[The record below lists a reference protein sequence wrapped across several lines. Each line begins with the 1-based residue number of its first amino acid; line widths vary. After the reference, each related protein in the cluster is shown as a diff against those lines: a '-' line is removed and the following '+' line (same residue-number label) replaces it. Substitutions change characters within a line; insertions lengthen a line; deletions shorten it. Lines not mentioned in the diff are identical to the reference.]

1 MARKKKELPLLEQI
15 TITDVAAEGKALA
28 RVNDMVV
35 FVPYVVPGDVVDLQV
50 KRKKHSYAEAVAVK
64 FHEYSP
70 LRSEPFCKHFGVCG
84 GCKWQCLKY
93 EEQLRYKQ
101 KQVTDN
107 LTRIGKVEL
116 PEISP
121 ILGSEKTERY
131 RNKLEFTFSNKR
143 WLTQEEINQLD
154 ACQEFRSSGVA
165 GVQTNAT
172 TDDDVNENPTNG
184 LSSALLSEAK
194 TPELLNSPINRNAV
208 GFHIPGAFDKVLAID
223 ECHLMDD
230 ICNRIRNGVRD
241 YAYAHNLTFFDLRSQ
256 EGMLRNMMI
265 RIADGDA
272 CQEFRSSGVAGVQT
286 NATTDDIVNE
296 NSANGLSSALLSEAK
311 TPELLNSKK
320 FNGLMVVM
328 QFKIVDP
335 SEEVKM
341 KQLLQFMAD
350 TWPEITSLIYVIN
363 NKCNDTIGDLPIH
376 VFKGD
381 DHIIEE
387 MEGLKFKVGPKSF
400 YQTNS
405 RQAYNLYKVARE
417 FAGLTGD
424 ELVYDLYTGTGT
436 IANFVSRKARQ
447 VIGIEYVPEA
457 IEDAKVNSAINGIDN
472 TLFFAG
478 DMKDILNQEFINE
491 YGRPDVIITD
501 PPRAGM
507 HGDVIDTILFAEP
520 RRIVYVSCNP
530 ATQARDLSLLDV
542 KYRVTRVQPVD
553 MFPHTHHVENVVLL
567 ELK

>member
-1 MARKKKELPLLEQI
+1 MQKYGKISLNRNFTLILSLLSKKNIPMARKKKELPLLEKV

-50 KRKKHSYAEAVAVK
+50 KRKKHSYAEAVAVN

-70 LRSEPFCKHFGVCG
+70 LRSEPFCKHFGICG

-107 LTRIGKVEL
+107 LTRIGKIEL

-121 ILGSEKTERY
+121 ILGSEQTREY

-143 WLTQEEINQLD
+143 WLTQEEINSQLTMD
-154 ACQEFRSSGVA
+154 
-165 GVQTNAT
+165 
-172 TDDDVNENPTNG
+172 NG
-184 LSSALLSEAK
+184 QF
-194 TPELLNSPINRNAV
+194 NRNAV

-241 YAYAHNLTFFDLRSQ
+241 YAYEHGYTFFDLRTQ

-265 RIADGDA
+265 RRVDEG
-272 CQEFRSSGVAGVQT
+272 
-286 NATTDDIVNE
+286 
-296 NSANGLSSALLSEAK
+296 
-311 TPELLNSKK
+311 P
-320 FNGLMVVM
+320 GLMVVV
-328 QFKIVDP
+328 QFKIVD
-335 SEEVKM
+335 SAEEVQM
-341 KQLLQFMAD
+341 KQLLQYMAD
-350 TWPEITSLIYVIN
+350 TWPEITSLMYVIN
-363 NKCNDTIGDLPIH
+363 NKCNDTIGDLPVH
-376 VFKGD
+376 TFKGD

-400 YQTNS
+400 YQTNT

-417 FAGLTGD
+417 FAGLTGN

-436 IANFVSRKARQ
+436 IANFVSRQARQ

-457 IEDAKVNSAINGIDN
+457 IEDAKVNSALNGIGN

-507 HGDVIDTILFAEP
+507 HNDVIDTILFAEP
-520 RRIVYVSCNP
+520 KRIVYVSCNP

-542 KYRVTRVQPVD
+542 KYKVTRVQPVD

>member
-1 MARKKKELPLLEQI
+1 MARKKKELPLLEKV

-93 EEQLRYKQ
+93 EEQIRYKQ

-107 LTRIGKVEL
+107 LVRIGKIEL

-121 ILGSEKTERY
+121 ILGSEQTERY

-143 WLTQEEINQLD
+143 WLTQEEVEKDFKYDQM
-154 ACQEFRSSGVA
+154 
-165 GVQTNAT
+165 
-172 TDDDVNENPTNG
+172 
-184 LSSALLSEAK
+184 
-194 TPELLNSPINRNAV
+194 NAV

-241 YAYAHNLTFFDLRSQ
+241 YAYEHGLTFFDLRSQ

-265 RIADGDA
+265 RIAEDEND
-272 CQEFRSSGVAGVQT
+272 RS
-286 NATTDDIVNE
+286 I
-296 NSANGLSSALLSEAK
+296 K
-311 TPELLNSKK
+311 
-320 FNGLMVVM
+320 GLMVVM
-328 QFKIVDP
+328 QFKVVAP
-335 SEEVKM
+335 EEEIQM

-405 RQAYNLYKVARE
+405 RQAYNLYKVTRE

-478 DMKDILNQEFINE
+478 DMKDILNQEFINQ

-507 HGDVIDTILFAEP
+507 HNDVIDTILFAEP
-520 RRIVYVSCNP
+520 KRIVYVSCNP

-542 KYRVTRVQPVD
+542 KYKVLRVQPVD

-567 ELK
+567 ELKD

>member
-1 MARKKKELPLLEQI
+1 MARKKKELPLLEQV

-70 LRSEPFCKHFGVCG
+70 LRSQPFCKHFGVCG

-93 EEQLRYKQ
+93 EDQLRYKQ

-107 LTRIGKVEL
+107 LVRIGKIEL

-121 ILGSEKTERY
+121 ILGSELTERY

-143 WLTQEEINQLD
+143 WLTQEEVDKDFKYDQM
-154 ACQEFRSSGVA
+154 
-165 GVQTNAT
+165 
-172 TDDDVNENPTNG
+172 
-184 LSSALLSEAK
+184 
-194 TPELLNSPINRNAV
+194 NAV

-241 YAYAHNLTFFDLRSQ
+241 YAYEHNYTFFDLRSQ

-265 RIADGDA
+265 RIAEDEND
-272 CQEFRSSGVAGVQT
+272 RS
-286 NATTDDIVNE
+286 I
-296 NSANGLSSALLSEAK
+296 K
-311 TPELLNSKK
+311 
-320 FNGLMVVM
+320 GLMVVM
-328 QFKIVDP
+328 QFKVVAP
-335 SEEVKM
+335 EEEAKM
-341 KQLLQFMAD
+341 MQLLQYMAD

-376 VFKGD
+376 VFKGE

-405 RQAYNLYKVARE
+405 RQAYNLYKVTRD

-457 IEDAKVNSAINGIDN
+457 IEDAKVNSMINGIDN

-520 RRIVYVSCNP
+520 KRIVYVSCNP

-542 KYRVTRVQPVD
+542 KYKVMRVQPVD